1 MSVDFETDLLVIGA
15 GAVGLAITR
24 AAALKGHDVLLIEAN
39 EQIGQ
44 ETSARNSEVIHAG
57 IYYPKGSLKAQLCVK
72 GALAMYDFCAA
83 RGVTTQNYGKLIVA
97 TDQEQVAKLEAL
109 KTKGDDNEVPD
120 LEMVSGKALEEK
132 EPYLKAEAALYSPL
146 TGVVDSQSYML
157 ALLGDAE
164 NAGATVALQS
174 RFIKASREGGR
185 YVVQISSM
193 GEETTIGARQII
205 NSAGHGA
212 QEVSQHIEG
221 VRRDSIPPRYMAKG
235 QYFTTSKKPPFSH
248 LIYPVPS
255 DGGLGIHLTLDTGG
269 SARFGPDIIWMN
281 GDEAMDYS
289 VNPAD
294 RKKFH
299 QLISEYWPD
308 LAEDDLVPAWAGIR
322 PKIVPDGSQFQ
333 DFTIHG
339 AETHGADGVITLFG
353 IDSPGLT
360 SSLALGEY
368 VMALE
373 TLDL

>member
-57 IYYPKGSLKAQLCVK
+57 IYYPKRSLKAQLCVK

-97 TDQEQVAKLEAL
+97 TDQEQVAKLDAL
-109 KTKGDDNEVPD
+109 KTKGDDNEVPG
-120 LEMVSGKALEEK
+120 LEMVSGKALKDK

-164 NAGATVALQS
+164 NAGATAALQS
-174 RFIKASREGGR
+174 RFIKASMEGGR

-193 GEETTIGARQII
+193 GEETTIGARRII

-212 QEVSQHIEG
+212 HEVLHHIEG
-221 VRRDSIPPRYMAKG
+221 VRHDSIPPRYMAKG

-281 GDEAMDYS
+281 GDDAMDYS

-299 QLISEYWPD
+299 QLISGYWPD
-308 LAEDDLVPAWAGIR
+308 LAEDDLLPAWAGIR

-339 AETHGADGVITLFG
+339 PETHGADGVIALFG

-373 TLDL
+373 ALDI

>member
-39 EQIGQ
+39 DQIGQ

-72 GALAMYDFCAA
+72 GALAMYDFCAQ

-109 KTKGDDNEVPD
+109 KAKGDDNEVPG

-164 NAGATVALQS
+164 NAGATAALQS
-174 RFIKASREGGR
+174 QFIKASMQGGR

-193 GEETTIGARQII
+193 GEETTIGARRII

-212 QEVSQHIEG
+212 HEVSQHIEG

-299 QLISEYWPD
+299 QLISGYWPD

-339 AETHGADGVITLFG
+339 AETHGADGVIALFG

-368 VMALE
+368 VMGLE
-373 TLDL
+373 ALDL

>member
-24 AAALKGHDVLLIEAN
+24 AAALKGYDVLLIEAN
-39 EQIGQ
+39 DQIGQ

-109 KTKGDDNEVPD
+109 KTKGDDNEVPG
-120 LEMVSGKALEEK
+120 LEMVSGKVLEDK

-174 RFIKASREGGR
+174 QFIKASREGGR

-193 GEETTIGARQII
+193 GEETTIGARRII

-212 QEVSQHIEG
+212 HEVSQHIEG

-281 GDEAMDYS
+281 GDDAMDYS

-299 QLISEYWPD
+299 QLISGYWPD

-339 AETHGADGVITLFG
+339 SETHGADGVIALFG

-373 TLDL
+373 ALDL